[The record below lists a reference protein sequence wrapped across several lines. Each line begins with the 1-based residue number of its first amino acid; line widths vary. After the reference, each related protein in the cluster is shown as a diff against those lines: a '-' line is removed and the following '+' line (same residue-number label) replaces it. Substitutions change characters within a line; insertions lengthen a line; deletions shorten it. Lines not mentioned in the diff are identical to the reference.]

1 MFIGL
6 WQSNNCVQ
14 NTSNSSSMAD
24 ETRRRNPR
32 GMLLYQS
39 MLNDLQINRRDSK
52 YSAKGLMVGV

>member
-1 MFIGL
+1 
-6 WQSNNCVQ
+6 
-14 NTSNSSSMAD
+14 MAD
-24 ETRRRNPR
+24 ETRRRNSR